1 MSESFLKKIK
11 TKGNKTLPTIALI
24 LLLTFSAFMAAI
36 PAVTAH
42 DPPLTVQTWAYLSV
56 EPNPIGVGQA
66 AFVNFWLDK
75 TPPTANSAFGDRF
88 QNFTVTITKPDGSTQ
103 IIGPVA
109 SDAVGG
115 AWGTFTPTTIGSY
128 QFVFNFPGQTI
139 TGANPPPSGSASP
152 ETIGDYYSPSTSD
165 TVTLV
170 VQQTQ
175 IQPLPDNPIP
185 TGYWQRPIQSV
196 NSLWSTISGNWLG
209 FASST
214 FAATGMYN
222 ASGNFNPYTK
232 APNTA
237 HIVWTKPEAFGGMI
251 GGEFGGSQTSN
262 YYSTSQYEPKFAP
275 IIINGVLYY
284 MQYPGASTNPAGWA
298 AVDLRTGK
306 TLWTNTISDA
316 LAMGQVY
323 NYQSPN
329 QYGGLAYLWT
339 GPTGFFSFDTTWKMY
354 DAMTGNY
361 ILSIVNGSTMYR
373 TQADDG
379 SIIGYYVNFTDGNL
393 YCWNSSACILNYEQL
408 TAGPGYADAT
418 WMWRPPQGANID
430 WKYGIMWHV
439 PVTQGLGVASI
450 SANTILMTYST
461 AGFGF
466 NTGWQLEAGY
476 SAKTG
481 ANVWGPINRTVL
493 ANSALTMGP
502 ALDGV
507 YTEYIRETGSW
518 NGYSITT
525 GEHLWGPT
533 TPNMNAWS
541 YYGINYVAG
550 YGNLYTWDFGG
561 YVHCYNLQTGA
572 TVWTWN
578 TPSSGIDTPYGT
590 YPLWTFSVGTLADGK
605 LYVPEG
611 HMYSP
616 PLFKGAEQLCLDAYE
631 GYKVWGVQA
640 FDVTSAPAIADGYMV
655 TLNAYDNQIY
665 CWGKGQTATT
675 VTASPKVSVSGNSVL
690 IEGTVTDQSPGQTCL
705 GVPAAGTPAISDS
718 SMSAW
723 MEYLYMQKAEP
734 TGATGVTVY
743 LTATDSTGH
752 TQEIGTATSNS
763 MGNYAIAW
771 TPPGSGLYTVT
782 ATFAGTNSYFD
793 SKAGTSFVVSA
804 ASAAS
809 ASPSPSTA
817 PQPTSGVPTSTY
829 IAIAA
834 AVVIIAVIA
843 AALVLRKRK

>member
-1 MSESFLKKIK
+1 MKIRE
-11 TKGNKTLPTIALI
+11 NKTLSTIALI
-24 LLLTFSAFMAAI
+24 LILTVSALMAAI
-36 PAVTAH
+36 PLAAAH
-42 DPPLTVQTWAYLSV
+42 DPPQTVQTWAFLSV

-88 QNFTVTITKPDGSTQ
+88 QNFTVTITSPDGSTQ
-103 IIGPVA
+103 ILGPFA

-115 AWGTFTPTTIGSY
+115 AWTTFTPTAIGSY

-139 TGANPPPSGSASP
+139 AGANPGPFGSASP

-165 TVTLV
+165 AITLV
-170 VQQTQ
+170 VQQAQ
-175 IQPLPDNPIP
+175 IEPLPDNPIP

-196 NSLWSTISGNWLG
+196 NGLWSTISGNWLG
-209 FASST
+209 LASST

-237 HIVWTKPEAFGGMI
+237 HIVWTKPEAWGGLI

-275 IIINGVLYY
+275 IIMNGVLYY

-298 AVDLRTGK
+298 AVDIRTGK
-306 TLWTNTISDA
+306 TLWTNDNIDP
-316 LAMGQVY
+316 LAMGQIY

-361 ILSIVNGSTMYR
+361 ILSIVNGSSMMR
-373 TQADDG
+373 TESNDG

-393 YCWNSSACILNYEQL
+393 YCWNSSLCILNFEQL
-408 TAGPGYADAT
+408 GANPGYQDAT
-418 WMWRPPQGANID
+418 WMWRPPQGAVID
-430 WKYGIMWHV
+430 FGLGIEWHV
-439 PVTQGLGVASI
+439 PVASGLGVAAMS
-450 SANTILMTYST
+450 SDVLLMTYST

-466 NTGWQLEAGY
+466 NSGWQLEAGY
-476 SAKTG
+476 SAKNG
-481 ANVWGPINRTVL
+481 QLIWGPVNRTVL
-493 ANSALTMGP
+493 ANTALTMGP

-518 NGYSITT
+518 DGYSITT
-525 GEHLWGPT
+525 GQHLWGPT
-533 TPNMNAWS
+533 TPNLNAWS

-561 YVHCYNLQTGA
+561 YVHCYSLQTGE
-572 TVWTWN
+572 TLWTWN
-578 TPSSGIDTPYGT
+578 TPSSGIDSPYGNW
-590 YPLWTFSVGTLADGK
+590 PLWTFSVGTLADGK

-616 PLFKGAEQLCLDAYE
+616 PLFKGAQQLCLNAFTGQLD
-631 GYKVWGVQA
+631 WSITA
-640 FDVTSAPAIADGYMV
+640 FDVTSAPAIADGYMT

-665 CWGKGQTATT
+665 CYGKGLSATT
-675 VTASPKVSVSGNSVL
+675 VTASPKVAGKGSSVL
-690 IEGTVTDQSPGQTCL
+690 IEGTVTDQSPGQTAL
-705 GVPAAGTPAISDS
+705 GIPAAGTPAISDNA
-718 SMSAW
+718 MTAW
-723 MEYLYMQKAEP
+723 MEYMYMQKAEP
-734 TGATGVTVY
+734 SNAQGVPVH
-743 LTATDSTGH
+743 LTATDANGGT
-752 TQEIGTATSNS
+752 TEIGTATSNS

-771 TPPGSGLYTVT
+771 TPPGTGIYTIT

-793 SKAGTSFVVSA
+793 SKAGTSIAVSA
-804 ASAAS
+804 TPS
-809 ASPSPSTA
+809 ASPGQTVSPSTA
-817 PQPTSGVPTSTY
+817 PQPTSGLLTTTY
-829 IAIAA
+829 VSVA
-834 AVVIIAVIA
+834 AVAIIIALALV
-843 AALVLRKRK
+843 ALVLRRRK